1 MEMTGLPTEEEA
13 RKLDNADLLRVL
25 SADRALASS
34 MLFGHRHPQQTPGFH
49 VQIMDLWRSS
59 AEFLVIEA
67 FREAGKSTLSEEF
80 LLLEACFGNF
90 RYALIFGET
99 YTKACQR
106 VHAMQHEARTNP
118 FLAQLFGKLPGKP
131 WSENQMCL
139 ANGVLIEAHGW
150 EEEIRGYKWLDAR
163 PDRAYLDDI
172 ENKTMVRDTAAV
184 DASWRKLNTEL
195 IPALDKERRKVR
207 VTGTP
212 LADDCLLARCEA
224 SAGWTV
230 AKFPM
235 VIVPGGSPGAGAKGV
250 DAVDHPDA
258 KALWPQRYPVAWA
271 RKERDR
277 FAEGGLLREWVQEY
291 QLIAA
296 QTQGKPFVEE
306 EIVTQEVA
314 PYAYAPRVLIVDPAR
329 TTAVGRSDR
338 TGRVVASRVG
348 TRIYVHESSGEYWKP
363 DQVVADCFDTSG
375 RHGDC
380 EVAIER
386 NSLDEWLMQPIRAEM
401 FRRGYSIQVTP
412 ILAPGDRSKEQFILG
427 LQPFF
432 KAGDIVLVGGKSK
445 HQQLVQEIL
454 NFPSGKRDI
463 LNALAYVQRVFGGDP
478 MYGEVGDENISRGHV
493 VDQQSALCL
502 CLHATSSET
511 AGVLLEV
518 DGRHMTVLH
527 DFASSLAPGDAIRD
541 IMTLVTALYHMR
553 KVQVW
558 VPAEDYEQQGR
569 VALMDAL
576 KQAHVMVQ
584 RAGYITTSR
593 GCLSELLRT
602 SLTGRRM
609 LRVENTCKA
618 TLNALASGYRKTVGR
633 DGRAAGEPEKNLSRT
648 LMEALESLVNAINSG
663 AITNQL
669 PDGFGTTLNAQKQPY
684 LSALRR

>member
-1 MEMTGLPTEEEA
+1 MTTKMPDGLPTSAQMREM
-13 RKLDNADLLRVL
+13 DNKDLLRTL
-25 SADRALASS
+25 SDDRALASV
-34 MLFGHRHPQQTPGFH
+34 MLFGHRHPQETPGFH
-49 VQIMDLWRSS
+49 VKIMELWRSS
-59 AEFLVIEA
+59 EEFLVIEA

-90 RYALIFGET
+90 RYALVFGET

-118 FLAQLFGKLPGKP
+118 YLAQLFGKLPGKP

-139 ANGVLIEAHGW
+139 SNGVLIEAHGW

-172 ENKTMVRDTAAV
+172 ENKTMVRDTASV

-224 SAGWTV
+224 SAGWVV

-235 VIVPGGSPGAGAKGV
+235 VVAPGVQGV
-250 DAVDHPDA
+250 DAVDHPQA
-258 KALWPQRYPVAWA
+258 RALWPERYPVSWA

-314 PYAYAPRVLIVDPAR
+314 PYAYSPRVLIVDPAR

-348 TRIYVHESSGEYWKP
+348 TRIYVYESSGEYWKP

-386 NSLDEWLMQPIRAEM
+386 NSLDEWLMQPMRAEM

-412 ILAPGDRSKEQFILG
+412 ILAPSDRSKEQFILG

-445 HQQLVQEIL
+445 HQHLVQEIL
-454 NFPSGKRDI
+454 NFPSGKRDV
-463 LNALAYVQRVFGGDP
+463 LNALAYVQRVFGGEP
-478 MYGEVGDENISRGHV
+478 MYGEFSEENIVRGHV

-502 CLHATSSET
+502 CLHSTSSET
-511 AGVLLEV
+511 AGVLVEI
-518 DGRHMTVLH
+518 DGRHMTVMH
-527 DFASSLAPGDAIRD
+527 DFASSLGPGDAVRD
-541 IMTLVTALYHMR
+541 IMTLVSAMYQMR
-553 KVQVW
+553 KVEMF
-558 VPAEDYEQQGR
+558 VPAEDYEQAGR

-576 KQAHVMVQ
+576 KATHRPIQ

-602 SLTGRRM
+602 SLAGKRM
-609 LRVENTCKA
+609 LRVEHTCKA
-618 TLNALASGYRKTVGR
+618 TLNALASGYRKIVGR
-633 DGRAAGEPEKNLSRT
+633 DGRAGGEPEKNMSRT
-648 LMEALESLVNAINSG
+648 LMESLETLVQAVNAG
-663 AITNQL
+663 AVVNQL
-669 PDGFGTTLNAQKQPY
+669 PDGFGSSKNAQGVGY

>member
-1 MEMTGLPTEEEA
+1 MDTSKLTGLPTEAQA
-13 RKLDNADLLRVL
+13 RKLDNADLLRAL
-25 SADRALASS
+25 SEDRALASS
-34 MLFGHRHPQQTPGFH
+34 MVFGHRHPQETPGFH
-49 VQIMDLWRSS
+49 VEVMDLWRSS

-80 LLLEACFGNF
+80 LLLEAAFGNF
-90 RYALIFGET
+90 RYALVFGET

-106 VHAMQHEARTNP
+106 VHAMQHEARSNP

-224 SAGWTV
+224 SAGWVV

-235 VIVPGGSPGAGAKGV
+235 VVAPGVQGV
-250 DAVDHPDA
+250 DAVDHPGA

-363 DQVVADCFDTSG
+363 DAVVADCFNTSA
-375 RHGDC
+375 RHDDC

-386 NSLDEWLMQPIRAEM
+386 NSLDEWLMQPMRAEM
-401 FRRGYSIQVTP
+401 FRRGYSLQVTP
-412 ILAPGDRSKEQFILG
+412 ILAPNDRSKEQFILG

-445 HQQLVQEIL
+445 HQQLVQEIV

-463 LNALAYVQRVFGGDP
+463 LNALAYVQRVFGGEP
-478 MYGEVGDENISRGHV
+478 MYGEFSDANISVGHV

-502 CLHATSSET
+502 CLHATTSET

-518 DGRHMTVLH
+518 DGRHMTVMH
-527 DFASSLAPGDAIRD
+527 DFASALGPGDAVRD
-541 IMTLVTALYHMR
+541 IMTLVSAVYHAR
-553 KVQVW
+553 KVQLW

-569 VALMDAL
+569 VALMEAL
-576 KQAHVMVQ
+576 KETHMPVQ

-609 LRVENTCKA
+609 LTVERSCKA
-618 TLNALASGYRKTVGR
+618 TLRALASGYRKQVDR
-633 DGRAAGEPEKNLSRT
+633 DGRARGEPEKNLSRT
-648 LMEALESLVNAINSG
+648 LMESLETLVQAVSAG

-669 PDGFGTTLNAQKQPY
+669 PEGFGAARNAQGVGY